1 MKNYLFLSL
10 IIISGCS
17 QNLGNLSIVST
28 QPTTLS
34 SEYESVGSIQGKSAI
49 ITASANHLPLIND
62 AINDALHLSEADVIT
77 DVTVEFQWSTF
88 FLTRKTLIITGEGW
102 RRREGHQSEVF
113 DKDIS
118 IPPATDD
125 GDSIVIDGIK
135 YERETAKVDSKTNPQ
150 VPPALNTEKDR
161 KIIEYNPN
169 TGEPIY
175 E

>member
-1 MKNYLFLSL
+1 M
-10 IIISGCS
+10 
-17 QNLGNLSIVST
+17 
-28 QPTTLS
+28 
-34 SEYESVGSIQGKSAI
+34 
-49 ITASANHLPLIND
+49 PLIND

-161 KIIEYNPN
+161 KIIEYNPD